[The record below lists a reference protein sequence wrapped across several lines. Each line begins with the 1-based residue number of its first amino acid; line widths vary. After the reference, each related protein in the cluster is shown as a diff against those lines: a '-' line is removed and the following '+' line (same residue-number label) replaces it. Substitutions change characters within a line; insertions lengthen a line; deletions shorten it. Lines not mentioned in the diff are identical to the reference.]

1 MRRSWKGVITAIAML
16 SLGGCTSAGL
26 GAIAGLGTAVL
37 ATGSQQVG
45 KLVAQDIADQAA
57 YRARRDD
64 FVAQVMSALMMRARQ
79 FEQEDWAKAVEV
91 YNAAARFL
99 VANRPQIFV
108 ARVRDQLKGGEA
120 EEPLILPSGEPE

>member
-1 MRRSWKGVITAIAML
+1 MRRSWEGVIIAIVIL
-16 SLGGCTSAGL
+16 FLGGCGTAGVGVL
-26 GAIAGLGTAVL
+26 AGLGTAAL

-79 FEQEDWAKAVEV
+79 FEDEDWEKAVDV
-91 YNAAARFL
+91 YNAAARFM

-108 ARVRDQLKGGEA
+108 ARVRDQLADGEA
-120 EEPLILPSGEPE
+120 DEALILPSVEPE